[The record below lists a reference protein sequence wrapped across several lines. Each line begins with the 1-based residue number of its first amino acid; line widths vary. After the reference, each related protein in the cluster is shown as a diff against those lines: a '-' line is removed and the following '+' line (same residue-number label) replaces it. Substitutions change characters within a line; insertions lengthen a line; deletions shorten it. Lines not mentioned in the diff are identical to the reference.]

1 MFKNQL
7 KKSVILLILI
17 MVSVDS
23 RAFQSKDKLVGNIL
37 KSTLE
42 TYHYKKLSIDDSVS
56 QKAFAEY
63 LKKIDFGKQ
72 FLLEK
77 DVKGLEKFQFKLD
90 DFMVSGDK
98 KVVEESMKLVSSGV
112 KRAEGFR
119 KEFFKKGLILRKKR
133 A

>member
-1 MFKNQL
+1 MFKSQL
-7 KKSVILLILI
+7 NKSMILLILI
-17 MVSVDS
+17 LVSIDS
-23 RAFQSKDKLVGNIL
+23 FAFQSKDKLVGNIL

-42 TYHYKKLSIDDSVS
+42 TYHYKKLNIDDSVS

-77 DVKGLEKFQFKLD
+77 DVKSLERFQFKLD

-98 KVVEESMKLVSSGV
+98 LIVDESMKLVSSGV
-112 KRAEGFR
+112 KRAEDFR
-119 KEFFKKGLILRKKR
+119 KEYFKKRFQL
-133 A
+133 